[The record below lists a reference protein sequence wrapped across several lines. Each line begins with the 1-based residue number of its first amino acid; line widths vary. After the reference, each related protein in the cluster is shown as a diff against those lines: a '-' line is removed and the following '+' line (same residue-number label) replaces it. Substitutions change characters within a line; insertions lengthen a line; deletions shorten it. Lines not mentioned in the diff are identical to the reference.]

1 MYCVYGNSGRYI
13 HGGPLFGGG
22 PLLGGSVIG
31 GSTVF
36 ECTSLNWIFVLCS
49 IFQDFENK
57 THWID
62 SHWLFHQFVVETKVQ
77 NESHREQ

>member
-31 GSTVF
+31 GSTVATLNYNLHNITF
-36 ECTSLNWIFVLCS
+36 SL
-49 IFQDFENK
+49 
-57 THWID
+57 
-62 SHWLFHQFVVETKVQ
+62 
-77 NESHREQ
+77 

>member
-31 GSTVF
+31 GSTVY
-36 ECTSLNWIFVLCS
+36 
-49 IFQDFENK
+49 NK
-57 THWID
+57 FSNANYHL
-62 SHWLFHQFVVETKVQ
+62 LFSNNT
-77 NESHREQ
+77 N

>member
-31 GSTVF
+31 GSTVL
-36 ECTSLNWIFVLCS
+36 SS
-49 IFQDFENK
+49 IFNYYNNSYIELN
-57 THWID
+57 
-62 SHWLFHQFVVETKVQ
+62 L
-77 NESHREQ
+77 

>member
-31 GSTVF
+31 GSTVIM
-36 ECTSLNWIFVLCS
+36 EQPPNGRPTRVSDVLS
-49 IFQDFENK
+49 ATMK
-57 THWID
+57 YRMR
-62 SHWLFHQFVVETKVQ
+62 L
-77 NESHREQ
+77 